1 MCALVTVVQTCALPI
16 WKGSSSLSLAS
27 VLAATGKSLVLVDA
41 DIRNPSLNRYLE
53 MPNNKGLS
61 HYLSGD
67 DSLEEM
73 IATLPQFGF
82 ALMTAGKTPPNAAE
96 LLGSD
101 RFSLLVET
109 LLARYA
115 HVLIDSAPLLG
126 LADAP

>member
-1 MCALVTVVQTCALPI
+1 
-16 WKGSSSLSLAS
+16 
-27 VLAATGKSLVLVDA
+27 
-41 DIRNPSLNRYLE
+41 

-109 LLARYA
+109 LLARYD

-126 LADAP
+126 LADAPLIARRVARSEARRVGTYWVSPCRSRWSPVHSKKKQR

>member
-1 MCALVTVVQTCALPI
+1 MRISDWSSDVCASDL
-16 WKGSSSLSLAS
+16 
-27 VLAATGKSLVLVDA
+27 
-41 DIRNPSLNRYLE
+41 
-53 MPNNKGLS
+53 
-61 HYLSGD
+61 
-67 DSLEEM
+67 SLEEM

-109 LLARYA
+109 LLARYD

-126 LADAP
+126 LADAPLIARRVEGVLLTIEAKARQSVV